1 MQVLFGHPHQRETF
15 NELIH
20 LIHEGCHVID
30 EGEWVDE
37 CNDNVVCYAVSHLK
51 KNSGAGAKKI
61 LTLNIQ
67 TGELLVVEPSL
78 YYMYSGKIGKLK
90 QEKIAR
96 RSGSVGELYLVY
108 PEYPEFHRPILWSSS
123 KYTWCTTDRCLLP
136 FGFFLFFLF
145 KQFKNISGSRSSG
158 GNGEQRRYVVY
169 ASMMGIEHGTLF

>member
-108 PEYPEFHRPILWSSS
+108 PEYPVFHRPILWSSS
-123 KYTWCTTDRCLLP
+123 KYTWCTTDRGFYLLVS
-136 FGFFLFFLF
+136 FCSFFSNNSKTF
-145 KQFKNISGSRSSG
+145 QAAVPPAATENS
-158 GNGEQRRYVVY
+158 
-169 ASMMGIEHGTLF
+169 AGTLFTPR

>member
-51 KNSGAGAKKI
+51 KNGCPGAKKI

-108 PEYPEFHRPILWSSS
+108 PEYPVFHRPILWSSS
-123 KYTWCTTDRCLLP
+123 KYTWCTTDRSLLP
-136 FGFFLFFLF
+136 FGLFLFFLF
-145 KQFKNISGSRSSG
+145 KQFKNISGSRSFG

-169 ASMMGIEHGTLF
+169 ASMMGIGHGTLF

>member
-96 RSGSVGELYLVY
+96 RSGSVGELY
-108 PEYPEFHRPILWSSS
+108 PEYPVFHRPILWSSS
-123 KYTWCTTDRCLLP
+123 KYTWCTTDRSLLP
-136 FGFFLFFLF
+136 FGLFWFFWFLF
-145 KQFKNISGSRSSG
+145 ISFCSFFSNNSKTFQAAVPPAAME
-158 GNGEQRRYVVY
+158 NS
-169 ASMMGIEHGTLF
+169 AGTLFTPR